1 MFTVGEIG
9 HFFILASF
17 IFSLIFMVGYLFSE
31 KSSEKI
37 SWFKFSKISF
47 WAHAFFILATIS
59 TLYYIIINDRFE
71 YYYAFQHSSTLLPIY
86 YKVSSFWEGQE
97 GSFLLWMFWNVI
109 IGIYFSFKPFSRWS
123 VSVMIVIGF
132 TQLILTSM
140 ILGIVFLDIKIGSSP
155 FILLRDAISAPIF
168 NINPDFI
175 PENGSGL
182 NPLLQNYWMVIH
194 PPTLFF
200 GFAVSIVPFAF
211 AISALRIGDFKSWI
225 LPAKKWLVLS
235 VIILG
240 IGIMMGAY
248 WAYETLNFGGYWNWD
263 PVENAV
269 YVPWLFLV
277 AGLHSILLTQKKK
290 QYYKMSLILSI
301 MSFILILYS
310 TFLTRSGIL
319 GDSSVHSF
327 TDLGLSGQ
335 LLIYLF
341 SFIIISTYLLIK
353 RWKDIPIS
361 VKESKVYSGDFWLF
375 IGVLT
380 LILMSFQVIFP
391 TSIPV
396 YNAIV
401 ELFGGFSN
409 LAPPAEKEIFYSNA
423 QIWFASS
430 IAIFSAIA
438 QVLWWKGKKITNKIN
453 LFSNPLVITMVV
465 SSLIIIFYP
474 VNKPSYMILLTAS
487 LFSIFSN
494 GSVLLYFIK
503 KKDLI
508 SSASVSHIGLAIML
522 IGILFSSGYSSIVS
536 TNYTGLVWNN
546 DFPDDVNQNNMLLF
560 VNEKRK
566 IGGYDV
572 DYLGKRK
579 KIKNFSGFINE
590 NYLEYVPILEKYILK
605 RDIEDNGKILYEKDT
620 VEVDNKDITYFELK
634 FSDQKNSDYSFQLF
648 PKVQRDGNSDMIVFS
663 PDVKN
668 DLLQDLYVH
677 VRTYPDPEEEINWSE
692 EDSIL
697 VKLKETFF
705 LNDYVSS
712 LENVTTKTYDKD
724 QKRFIAEAKIKIQAS
739 GQEYLATPAYVID
752 NDKVGLIPS
761 LVDDLGIKVYLSKI
775 IPEKQQFEI
784 SFQTTQKNWVI
795 IEAVQKPL
803 INLMWLGFFIL
814 ILGLG
819 LSYKKIKLKNI

>member
-1 MFTVGEIG
+1 MPSIGSFGHLFIISSFVFAILSTVSYYLVDSRKNSTSWYKFGRLSFSL
-9 HFFILASF
+9 HSFFLLAS
-17 IFSLIFMVGYLFSE
+17 IALLY
-31 KSSEKI
+31 
-37 SWFKFSKISF
+37 
-47 WAHAFFILATIS
+47 AIL
-59 TLYYIIINDRFE
+59 LGNKFE
-71 YYYAFQHSSTLLPIY
+71 YYYAFQHTSILLPIY
-86 YKVSSFWEGQE
+86 FKISAFWEGQE
-97 GSFLLWMFWNVI
+97 GSFLLWMFWNI
-109 IGIYFSFKPFSRWS
+109 LIGIYFISRPYSKWNAS
-123 VSVMIVIGF
+123 IIMVISLV
-132 TQLILTSM
+132 QCVLTSM
-140 ILGIVFLDIKIGSSP
+140 VLGVNFYDIKIGSSP
-155 FILLRDAISAPIF
+155 FILLRDVISAPIF
-168 NINPDFI
+168 SVDPNYV
-175 PENGSGL
+175 PEDGSGL

-194 PPTLFF
+194 PPTLFL
-200 GFAVSIVPFAF
+200 GFAICIIPFSY
-211 AISALRIGDFKSWI
+211 AISSLRLRDY
-225 LPAKKWLVLS
+225 KKWLNPTQKYLLLS
-235 VIILG
+235 VIVLG
-240 IGIMMGAY
+240 IGIMMGSY

-277 AGLHSILLTQKKK
+277 ASFHCIILTSRKK
-290 QYYKMSLILSI
+290 QYYKMSFILSLS
-301 MSFILILYS
+301 SFILILYS
-310 TFLTRSGIL
+310 TFLTRSGVL

-335 LLIYLF
+335 LLLCLF
-341 SFIIISTYLLIK
+341 LFILISMYLLIT
-353 RWKDIPIS
+353 RWSDIPETL
-361 VKESKVYSGDFWLF
+361 KESKAYSGDFWLF
-375 IGVLT
+375 IGILT
-380 LILMSFQVIFP
+380 LILMSFQVILP

-430 IAIFSAIA
+430 LAIFSSIA
-438 QVLWWKGKKITNKIN
+438 QVLWWRKNKSKNIVS
-453 LFSNPLVITMVV
+453 LFSNPLAITLVL
-465 SSLIIIFYP
+465 SSLVIYIYP
-474 VNKPSYMILLTAS
+474 ITKPSYMILLTAS
-487 LFSIFSN
+487 IFSIFSN
-494 GSVLLYFIK
+494 GSVLIYFIR

-508 SSASVSHIGLAIML
+508 SSASVSHIGLAVML

-536 TNYTGLVWNN
+536 KNYTGLVWNN
-546 DFPDDVNQNNMLLF
+546 DFPDEVNRDNMLLF

-579 KIKNFSGFINE
+579 KIKNFPGFINE

-605 RDIEDNGKILYEKDT
+605 KDIEGNGKILYEKDT

-677 VRTYPDPEEEINWSE
+677 VRTYPDPDEEINWSE

-697 VKLKETFF
+697 VRLKETFF

-724 QKRFIAEAKIKIQAS
+724 QKRFIAEAKIKIQAE

-803 INLMWLGFFIL
+803 INLMW
-814 ILGLG
+814 
-819 LSYKKIKLKNI
+819 SS